1 MTVSA
6 SAGASVLRAQV
17 FCSPFHSF
25 EAAKGTFSPTTS
37 TLIFGAT
44 EAVLIDAQHVRSDAA
59 ALGDLIDQTGR
70 RLTTI
75 DVMHGHADH

>member
-37 TLIFGAT
+37 TLIFGST
-44 EAVLIDAQHVRSDAA
+44 EAVLIDAQHVRSDVA
-59 ALGDLIDQTGR
+59 AL
-70 RLTTI
+70 
-75 DVMHGHADH
+75 M